1 MIYLKNF
8 ETTEEYDA
16 YIAGEPIFPN
26 VSLTEDDNKVHYL
39 KRKPLATNFIS
50 DNYYIPEAEY
60 FIEISNDVYSLVDNS
75 YPIIDLNTG
84 LLNDEIDVSHYP
96 WFSYLTTPLYT
107 DNCEVK
113 TVQFREGK
121 AVDLGSGMW
130 FTINPE
136 SSNFGY
142 YRQVPL

>member
-16 YIAGEPIFPN
+16 YIAGEPVFPN

-39 KRKPLATNFIS
+39 KSKPLATNFIS

-75 YPIIDLNTG
+75 YPDINLNTG
-84 LLNDEIDVSHYP
+84 LLDDEIDVSHYP
-96 WFSYLTTPLYT
+96 WFSYLTTPLYA
-107 DNCEVK
+107 DNSEVI
-113 TVQFREGK
+113 TIQFREGK
-121 AVDLGSGMW
+121 AVD
-130 FTINPE
+130 
-136 SSNFGY
+136 FGNG
-142 YRQVPL
+142 L